1 MENLEKL
8 CKTALN
14 GYFNLLRKNDEYIK
28 TRHLINHTA
37 GNVDPE
43 ILEKFEKLH
52 NHFETEYK
60 IFNQT
65 QAQLI
70 EYLKTIPT
78 KSVTLN
84 LGTGIPQ
91 EGNYTI
97 GLDESNNLIVKNN
110 YR

>member
-8 CKTALN
+8 CKSALN

-28 TRHLINHTA
+28 TRHLINRTA
-37 GNVDPE
+37 GNIDPE
-43 ILEKFEKLH
+43 ILEKFEKLQ

-84 LGTGIPQ
+84 LSTESSR
-91 EGNYTI
+91 EGNFTI
-97 GLDESNNLIVKNN
+97 GLDESHSLIVKNN
-110 YR
+110 Y